1 MCMHMADPENAARDQ
16 AGRFAKGRSGNVTG
30 KPKGARNRASL
41 LLDKMAQ
48 ADAAAVLRAVL
59 DKAKR
64 GDMTA
69 ATTVLA
75 RLWPVQKGRSI
86 ALDLPHIATAEDVIA
101 ALDVINAAIGCGQIT
116 PDEGAA
122 IAGVVEQHRKAIET
136 VELEQRI
143 ARLEACNADT

>member
-1 MCMHMADPENAARDQ
+1 MCMHMADPENAGRDQ

-69 ATTVLA
+69 AATILA
-75 RLWPVQKGRSI
+75 RLGRCRRAAMSLSI
-86 ALDLPHIATAEDVIA
+86 
-101 ALDVINAAIGCGQIT
+101 C
-116 PDEGAA
+116 
-122 IAGVVEQHRKAIET
+122 
-136 VELEQRI
+136 RI
-143 ARLEACNADT
+143 SPLRRM